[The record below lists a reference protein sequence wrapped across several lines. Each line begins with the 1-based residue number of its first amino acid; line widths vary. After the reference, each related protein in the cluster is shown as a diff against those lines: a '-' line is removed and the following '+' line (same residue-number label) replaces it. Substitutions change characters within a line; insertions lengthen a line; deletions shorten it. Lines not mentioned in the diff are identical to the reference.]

1 MPTPQDAGWFR
12 EWAELHAYST
22 GAPPN
27 APDLFA
33 AEADTFLGAWKA
45 TRAELGEATAR
56 LASRPPPR
64 TARDAV
70 DAVGRELNELRVE
83 RAGDAQADRR
93 DAPPPGCPACGGEG
107 VVTIPHRSCVWERR
121 IVVPKGSRG
130 PASVAAICDRRG
142 CEAGRAYQ
150 SRDKSG
156 LLRLSTAERFHGC
169 DLVAMWRAFERQ
181 QLEAARA
188 LPDFGPPGA
197 GEAWA
202 ELVRRM
208 AGGRS
213 EAA

>member
-1 MPTPQDAGWFR
+1 MEDWFL
-12 EWAELHAYST
+12 EWVRIHCLAT
-22 GAPPN
+22 GAG
-27 APDLFA
+27 PDA
-33 AEADTFLGAWKA
+33 AATIAANREALVDRWGATA
-45 TRAELGEATAR
+45 LELGEVTTRLVAR
-56 LASRPPPR
+56 RSTPKFPSEHC
-64 TARDAV
+64 

-83 RAGDAQADRR
+83 RAKDAQAARR

-156 LLRLSTAERFHGC
+156 VLRLSTAERFHGC
-169 DLVAMWRAFERQ
+169 DLVALWRAFERQ
-181 QLEAARA
+181 QLEAART
-188 LPDFGPPGA
+188 LPDFGPPGS